1 MNKTVPQNILFY
13 DGNCGFCSFWVQFF
27 SERDKSKKIY
37 YAPLQG
43 QTAQSILPQN
53 FNQSLD
59 TVVFYYEGNYLI
71 KSEAILRALKEI
83 KYAPDLL
90 LLAQLIPKFLLNK
103 VYDFIARYRY
113 KLFGQESICPIPS
126 EELRKQLLS

>member
-1 MNKTVPQNILFY
+1 MNKTGHQNILFY

-27 SERDKSKKIY
+27 SERDKNKKIY

-53 FNQSLD
+53 FTQDID
-59 TVVFYYEGNYLI
+59 TVVFYYEGQYLT

-83 KYAPDLL
+83 RYAPDLL
-90 LLAQLIPKFLLNK
+90 LLAQLIPTFILNK
-103 VYDFIARYRY
+103 SYDIIARYRY
-113 KLFGQESICPIPS
+113 KLFGQNSICPIPS